1 MVWEVNRG
9 RWRDPGL
16 RILRHIK
23 HLQGVAQVESSM
35 HWISGLAI
43 IIGFVALAMAYP
55 WLAIPIGL
63 GAYLL
68 WKTC

>member
-1 MVWEVNRG
+1 VGLFLLRVNN
-9 RWRDPGL
+9 
-16 RILRHIK
+16 
-23 HLQGVAQVESSM
+23 LQGVAQVESSM
-35 HWISGLAI
+35 HWISGVAV

-55 WLAIPIGL
+55 WLTIPIGV